1 MEKSRRNTLLVLI
14 FLSCLIVAMFL
25 CGALGYFLAK
35 KTAPQKSAAVN
46 KNNHNDTGIYTPL
59 KRPVDLKEAFSPVE
73 NIDTEDKNDYLV
85 ISEGKLV
92 NLYVISS
99 DGNKTFDS
107 VLEIDKNSLTES
119 DCFLLDQGIILDT
132 REDLWSLIEDY
143 TS

>member
-1 MEKSRRNTLLVLI
+1 MEKSRRNVLMVLI

-25 CGALGYFLAK
+25 CGTLGYFFAK
-35 KTAPQKSAAVN
+35 KTAPQNDDAVN
-46 KNNHNDTGIYTPL
+46 SKHYNDSGIYTPL
-59 KRPVDLKEAFSPVE
+59 KRPADLKDAFSPVE
-73 NIDTEDKNDYLV
+73 ISDTEDKNDYLV

-92 NLYVISS
+92 NLYVISA